1 MFRTTRNNPPIS
13 PPPEPII
20 IQRHRRRAQNPALLM
35 TAAMLGYIL
44 MGLPPSLGLFG
55 NDISVLFGVAIIALI
70 FWVEYT
76 TVRSLR
82 IAAATPLYA
91 ACASCLYDL
100 SKHEGQRCPE
110 CAHPCTREQAQ
121 ALWQF
126 ELQRKR
132 RELIV
137 SRWFIPK
144 PTPPSQTPPP
154 SPPPEQPP

>member
-1 MFRTTRNNPPIS
+1 VIVHLFVSARLSLTIS
-13 PPPEPII
+13 IWESG
-20 IQRHRRRAQNPALLM
+20 ALVIVLC
-35 TAAMLGYIL
+35 LV
-44 MGLPPSLGLFG
+44 LGLWFDG
-55 NDISVLFGVAIIALI
+55 TI
-70 FWVEYT
+70 
-76 TVRSLR
+76 VRYLR

-91 ACASCLYDL
+91 ACPSCLYDL

-137 SRWFIPK
+137 SRWLIPK

-154 SPPPEQPP
+154 SPPPGQQP